1 VLQTDNLNLLK
12 FFPAPF
18 GLSAFEGPDAER
30 YLHGRITQ
38 DVKKLAVGQA
48 ARSLVL
54 TPQGRVLG
62 QFSIL
67 RRGPTSFLVAT
78 DPVASAAEAEDIF
91 RAILQFKV
99 ADQLTGKQVD
109 GDYLRLYLIGPG
121 AGKAAEKLSLPT
133 AGAAINLKLGTSEAT
148 QIIYPAEASTEVNS
162 NLERLGA
169 TGIER
174 AEFEALS
181 VVSGAALFGRDI
193 TEKTLAPE
201 LDVESL
207 VSFNKGCYAGQEVV
221 EMATARGR
229 ANRKLKH
236 LRSKGQSQIL
246 AGAELFSPN
255 EPGKAAGTVTSAA
268 YNQADDCTY
277 ILAYLKSVDGLA
289 ANYLCQSIAFELV
302 G

>member
-1 VLQTDNLNLLK
+1 MLQTNNPSTLK
-12 FFPAPF
+12 LFQAPF
-18 GLSAFEGPDAER
+18 GLSVFDGPDAER

-38 DVKKLAVGQA
+38 DVKKLAIGQA

-78 DPVASAAEAEDIF
+78 DPVASATEAEDIF

-99 ADQLTGKQVD
+99 ADQLSGKQID
-109 GDYLRLYLIGPG
+109 GEYLRQYLVGPG
-121 AGKAAEKLSLPT
+121 ATKAGEDLSSS
-133 AGAAINLKLGTSEAT
+133 ANSAVINLKLGTTEAA

-162 NLERLGA
+162 NLDRLGA
-169 TGIER
+169 TSIER
-174 AEFEALS
+174 AEFEALTIIG
-181 VVSGAALFGRDI
+181 GAALFGRDI

-236 LRSKGQSQIL
+236 LKSKGRTEIL
-246 AGAELFSPN
+246 AGAELFSPSD
-255 EPGKAAGTVTSAA
+255 PGKAAGTVTSAA
-268 YNQADDCTY
+268 YNQADDSTY

-289 ANYLCQSIAFELV
+289 ANYLCLSVEFELV